1 MAKSTST
8 NRAPGGAA
16 ARSGSRS
23 ARRRARELALQGLYE
38 WLVGGH
44 AGAEIEGHLMEA
56 DGFEQADA
64 EHFRAVMHGAIEDA
78 SALRAD
84 IARYIDRE
92 VKDLSP
98 VEHAILLIG
107 AYELKHR
114 LEIPYRVVINE
125 AVELAKGFGGTEG
138 FRYVNGVLDKLAGQL
153 RSQETAGN

>member
-1 MAKSTST
+1 MAKPTPTTKNGASA
-8 NRAPGGAA
+8 RGGN
-16 ARSGSRS
+16 RS

-44 AGAEIEGHLMEA
+44 DSAEIEGHLMEG
-56 DGFEQADA
+56 DGFERADA
-64 EHFRAVMHGAIEDA
+64 EHFRAIFHGAIEDVA
-78 SALRAD
+78 ALRGD
-84 IARYIDRE
+84 IARYIDRD

-138 FRYVNGVLDKLAGQL
+138 FKYVNGVLDKLASQL
-153 RSQETAGN
+153 RSQETPGGG

>member
-1 MAKSTST
+1 MAKPTST
-8 NRAPGGAA
+8 NKAA
-16 ARSGSRS
+16 APHAPRSGNRS

-44 AGAEIEGHLMEA
+44 PSAEIEGHLMEHE
-56 DGFEQADA
+56 GFERADA
-64 EHFRAVMHGAIEDA
+64 DHFRAVMRGVIEDA
-78 SALRAD
+78 DALRAD
-84 IARYIDRE
+84 ISRYIDRQ

-114 LEIPYRVVINE
+114 PEIPYRVVINE

-138 FRYVNGVLDKLAGQL
+138 FKYVNGVLDKLASQL
-153 RSQETAGN
+153 RPPETAGS

>member
-1 MAKSTST
+1 MAKSTPTS
-8 NRAPGGAA
+8 RSGAPPA
-16 ARSGSRS
+16 ARSANRS

-38 WLVGGH
+38 WLIGGH
-44 AGAEIEGHLMEA
+44 DSAEIEGHLMEHEGFERA
-56 DGFEQADA
+56 DG
-64 EHFRAVMHGAIEDA
+64 EHFRLVLRGAIDDA
-78 SALRAD
+78 TALRAD

-138 FRYVNGVLDKLAGQL
+138 FKYVNGVLDKLAGQL
-153 RSQETAGN
+153 RPQETAG

>member
-8 NRAPGGAA
+8 NKAGAA
-16 ARSGSRS
+16 PAARTGNRS

-44 AGAEIEGHLMEA
+44 ESAEIEGHLMELEGFDRA
-56 DGFEQADA
+56 DG

-78 SALRAD
+78 PALRAD

-114 LEIPYRVVINE
+114 VEIPYRVVINE

-138 FRYVNGVLDKLAGQL
+138 FKYVNGVLDKLAGQM
-153 RSQETAGN
+153 RPQETTGN